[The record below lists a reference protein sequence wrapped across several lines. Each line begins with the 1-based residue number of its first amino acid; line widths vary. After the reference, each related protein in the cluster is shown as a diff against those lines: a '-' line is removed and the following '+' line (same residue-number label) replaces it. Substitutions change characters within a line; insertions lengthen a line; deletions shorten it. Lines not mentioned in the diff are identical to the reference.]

1 MLTYKNYNIQIKGR
15 VRDVGFRDLVEN
27 IARSLNLRGMVYN
40 DIGGTVKIVCSGG
53 VSAVKDMIKEL
64 KAKCANVGAT
74 IDVINQ
80 EEIPARVDLP
90 QHFFKAPTD
99 EFSDFGRKLDVGI
112 DELNSINSKLDK
124 LDPMDGKLD
133 KLDTLVEGQDRTI
146 VKTDTLVRGQEKMIE
161 VLERIA
167 EK

>member
-1 MLTYKNYNIQIKGR
+1 MVTYKNYNIQIKGR
-15 VRDVGFRDLVEN
+15 VQDVGFRDLVEN

-40 DIGGTVKIVCSGG
+40 DIDGTVKIVCSGG
-53 VSAVKDMIKEL
+53 VSAVRDMIKEL

-74 IDVINQ
+74 IDEIYQ

-90 QHFFKAPTD
+90 QYFFKAPTD
-99 EFSDFGRKLDVGI
+99 EFGDFGRKLDVGI
-112 DELNSINSKLDK
+112 DKLNSIDGKLD
-124 LDPMDGKLD
+124 KLD

-146 VKTDTLVRGQEKMIE
+146 VKTDTLVKGQVEMIKI
-161 VLERIA
+161 LKRIA